1 MLMNTI
7 IDSKT
12 FDKITQKMI
21 SDLLNPDNQN
31 VPQIKSKMLKNL
43 TPSLFNKQRH
53 EQQEQNLGN
62 QTTSAQLIKAIA
74 SS

>member
-12 FDKITQKMI
+12 FDKITEKMI
-21 SDLLNPDNQN
+21 WSDLLNPDNQN

-53 EQQEQNLGN
+53 EKQEQHLYS
-62 QTTSAQLIKAIA
+62 TRC
-74 SS
+74 